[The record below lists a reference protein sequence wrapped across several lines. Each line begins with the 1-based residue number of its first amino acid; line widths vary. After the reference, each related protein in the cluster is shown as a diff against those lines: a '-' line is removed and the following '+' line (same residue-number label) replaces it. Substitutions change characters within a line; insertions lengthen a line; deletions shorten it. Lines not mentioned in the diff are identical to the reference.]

1 MSLRSILTVF
11 VPHDKR
17 ASVLKGFTLRR
28 EEEGSVYIS
37 QCPRVL
43 CSANVYV
50 YNCSKYRWVLKRNH
64 FVQQN
69 T

>member
-28 EEEGSVYIS
+28 EEEGSFIYLSVSEYSVQPMFMYII
-37 QCPRVL
+37 
-43 CSANVYV
+43 A
-50 YNCSKYRWVLKRNH
+50 RNIDGY
-64 FVQQN
+64 
-69 T
+69 